1 MVHELDPLPLAV
13 FHKGCTFRE
22 WAVNALDAI
31 GRAHRIAYVSP
42 SIAGIQAA
50 IVAGLAVAPIGLS
63 SVPQGARL
71 LTPDLGFPI
80 LPTARLMLRRNPES
94 RSPVVDCLAEH
105 VAEGFRENQSVL
117 P

>member
-1 MVHELDPLPLAV
+1 M

-22 WAVNALDAI
+22 WAVSALDAI
-31 GRAHRIAYVSP
+31 GRSHRIAYVSP

-50 IVAGLAVAPIGLS
+50 MAAGLAVAPIGLS
-63 SVPQGARL
+63 AVPHGARL
-71 LTPDLGFPI
+71 LTPDMGFPA

-94 RSPVVDCLAEH
+94 RSPAVNCLAEH
-105 VAEGFRENQSVL
+105 MAEGFRENQAVL